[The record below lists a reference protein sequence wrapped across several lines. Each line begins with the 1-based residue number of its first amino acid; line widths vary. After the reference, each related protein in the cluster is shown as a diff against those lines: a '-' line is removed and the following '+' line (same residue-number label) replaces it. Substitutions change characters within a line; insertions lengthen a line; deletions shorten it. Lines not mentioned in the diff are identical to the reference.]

1 MNRILILAVLLIAF
15 SCGQSKQT
23 KEEPAAT
30 ATENNIVEVKLQ
42 VEGMHCSDC
51 ENSVAKGVNELAGIE
66 SVKASFA
73 DSVAVVRFDKTK
85 TTQAEIAEKIEKRG
99 YTVKGAI

>member
-23 KEEPAAT
+23 KEEPAAP
-30 ATENNIVEVKLQ
+30 ATENIVEVKLQ
-42 VEGMHCSDC
+42 VVGMHCTDC

-73 DSVAVVRFDKTK
+73 DSVAVVRYDKTK
-85 TTQAEIAEKIEKRG
+85 TSEYQISAMIVKRG
-99 YTVKGAI
+99 YTVKGSI

>member
-1 MNRILILAVLLIAF
+1 MYRIFIIAVLLLAV

-23 KEEPAAT
+23 KEEPAAM
-30 ATENNIVEVKLQ
+30 ATENIVEVKLQ
-42 VEGMHCSDC
+42 VEGMSCTNC

-73 DSVAVVRFDKTK
+73 DSVAVVRYDKTK
-85 TTQAEIAEKIEKRG
+85 TTEAEIAEKIEKRG
-99 YTVKGAI
+99 YQVKGTI